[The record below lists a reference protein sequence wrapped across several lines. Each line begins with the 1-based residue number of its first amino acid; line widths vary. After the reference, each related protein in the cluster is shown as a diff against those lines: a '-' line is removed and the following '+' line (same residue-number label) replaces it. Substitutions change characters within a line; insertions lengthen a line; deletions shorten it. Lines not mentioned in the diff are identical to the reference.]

1 MRPARRAEHTDT
13 RASRTYPEK
22 TRTTDAPMPSPEN
35 AARASLPA
43 LLALSNTDPGKRLPP
58 DRSRGA
64 KAPHPRQTPNL
75 PRRGAVVQHFF
86 RRTGKKIFAASAS
99 PTPPDA
105 AAVPHRSPNAHGRRH
120 RSARRRPISRKALRT
135 PAPAGLADGPPQ
147 APPPPRETRTDAGRH
162 VRNRPRQ
169 TRRRCRYGRTGH
181 AGSERRGLS
190 APAAA
195 PRTADASAAGAVPGT
210 TPLPAFGPTA
220 PNAGAGPA
228 RPSAHRRTG

>member
-1 MRPARRAEHTDT
+1 
-13 RASRTYPEK
+13 
-22 TRTTDAPMPSPEN
+22 MPSPEN

-75 PRRGAVVQHFF
+75 PRREAAVQYFF
-86 RRTGKKIFAASAS
+86 RRTGKKIARHPHPGDRPPADRPADAVVQARAPGPTHLPDPARRDRVSPPIPECARPAASAGP
-99 PTPPDA
+99 PTAPCPARPFAPPHPPAWRTGRREPRRPREGDADRCRPARTEPIPPKTPKIAATAEPVTPVRNA
-105 AAVPHRSPNAHGRRH
+105 AAGPSHRSH
-120 RSARRRPISRKALRT
+120 RRRS
-135 PAPAGLADGPPQ
+135 PQ
-147 APPPPRETRTDAGRH
+147 R
-162 VRNRPRQ
+162 RPR
-169 TRRRCRYGRTGH
+169 G
-181 AGSERRGLS
+181 
-190 APAAA
+190 AA
-195 PRTADASAAGAVPGT
+195 PGT